1 MFKNNMS
8 STSEIV
14 GKSNHTKKYISYILV
29 LFTFVIALWLSSQNE
44 GPSKFPKEVT
54 DQFTFTAWVND
65 GEDYLK
71 KNYRW
76 ITKIIANYIK
86 EGYYILEDFLLDS
99 PWLLV
104 AALLVL
110 PCLTAGGLR
119 LGLYSMFVVYFWGA
133 VGMWDES
140 LQTLALMGLSV
151 SLCVFFGVIIGVF
164 CSQSDRFQNFMK
176 PILDTMQVMPAF
188 VYLFPAVFFFGI
200 GGAPAILATMIYA
213 MPPIIRLTNT
223 GIRQVPAETIE
234 SATSF
239 GSSKLQLLFKVK
251 IPLSLPSI
259 MMGINQVI
267 MMALALVVLA
277 CFIGAEGIGG
287 QVWLAIRNLDV
298 GWAMEG
304 GLCILF
310 MAIMFDRFSIAFS
323 KDPETLP
330 QNVQKFHLLPQ
341 GWERYQIARVVE
353 KPLSILSYILNLICT
368 KVTNSIAY
376 VSIIIV
382 SLFNKTSARDI
393 GEFITKKYYLI
404 PSLILLFL
412 ISLIDSTFYEFG
424 SFPKEWKLSLRQPI
438 ANTVDSLTVNPGFI
452 AFTKGLRA
460 FVYLNLLRPL
470 DIFLTHIPWWYTMGI
485 FVAIGY
491 FTVGLRFAFIT
502 FLLLLFI
509 GACGIWSQSMIT
521 LSSVLVSVA
530 LCFAIGVPL
539 GIIASYNE
547 RFRNVQNVVLDAM
560 QTLPYFCYLIPV
572 LMFFGGGIVSAVLAT
587 VIYSIPP
594 IIRLT
599 SLGLTQVS
607 GSFSEV
613 SRSFG
618 GTLIQT
624 LRKIKFPLAVPSLV
638 IGFNQTV
645 IMAFAMQIV
654 TPLIGGK
661 GLGLEVFNGLARSD
675 TGRGLAAGIGIVL
688 LAIIIDRISLA
699 WTRKQRIA
707 LGLDKN

>member
-1 MFKNNMS
+1 MS
-8 STSEIV
+8 AEIL
-14 GKSNHTKKYISYILV
+14 GKSKTNKNIIKYIAVLLIFLGALV
-29 LFTFVIALWLSSQNE
+29 LSIQSE
-44 GPSKFPKEVT
+44 GQSKFPKSVT
-54 DQFTFTAWVND
+54 DEFTFTAWVND

-76 ITKIIANYIK
+76 ITKIIAGYIK
-86 EGYYILEDFLLDS
+86 SGYYFLEDFLIDS
-99 PWLLV
+99 PWLLI
-104 AALLVL
+104 ASILFL
-110 PCLTAGGLR
+110 PCLIAGGLR
-119 LGLYSMFVVYFWGA
+119 LGLYSLFVIYFWGG

-151 SLCVFFGVIIGVF
+151 VLCVFFGVLLGVL
-164 CSQSDRFQNFMK
+164 CSQSDRFENFMK

-188 VYLFPAVFFFGI
+188 VYLFPALFFFGI

-213 MPPIIRLTNT
+213 MPPVIRLTNA
-223 GIRQVPAETIE
+223 GIRQVSEQIIE

-239 GSSKLQLLFKVK
+239 GSSKLQLLFKIK

-310 MAIMFDRFSIAFS
+310 MAIMFDRFSMSFS
-323 KDPETLP
+323 KEEERLP
-330 QNVQKFHLLPQ
+330 LDVQKFYLLPQ
-341 GWERYQIARVVE
+341 SWEKFQIARIFE
-353 KPLSILSYILNLICT
+353 KPLSYSHTIINLVCKKITNLI
-368 KVTNSIAY
+368 SY
-376 VSIIIV
+376 VAEFIT
-382 SLFNKTSARDI
+382 SLFNKPLGRDI
-393 GEFITKKYYLI
+393 GEFVGNRYYII
-404 PSLILLFL
+404 PSFIVFFI
-412 ISLIDSTFYEFG
+412 ISFIDSNIFSIGTFPE
-424 SFPKEWKLSLRQPI
+424 EWKLSIRQPI
-438 ANTVDSLTVNPGFI
+438 ADTVKSLTVNPGFI

-460 FVYLNLLRPL
+460 FVYLNLLNPL
-470 DIFLTHIPWWYTMGI
+470 DTFLTHTPWWYTTAV
-485 FVAIGY
+485 FALIGY
-491 FTVGLRFAFIT
+491 FTVGLRFALIT
-502 FLLLLFI
+502 VLLLLFI
-509 GACGIWSQSMIT
+509 GACGIWPQSMIT

-539 GIIASYNE
+539 GIIASYNP
-547 RFRNVQNVVLDAM
+547 RFKNIQNVVLDAM

-607 GSFSEV
+607 GTFSEV

-618 GTLIQT
+618 GTTLQT
-624 LRKIKFPLAVPSLV
+624 LNKVKFPLAVPSLV

-688 LAIIIDRISLA
+688 MAIIIDRISLA
-699 WTRKQRIA
+699 WTKKQREA
-707 LGLDKN
+707 LGL

>member
-1 MFKNNMS
+1 MSAEILDKSKTNKN
-8 STSEIV
+8 II
-14 GKSNHTKKYISYILV
+14 KYIAVLLIFLGALV
-29 LFTFVIALWLSSQNE
+29 LSIQSE
-44 GPSKFPKEVT
+44 GQSKFPKSVT
-54 DQFTFTAWVND
+54 DEFTFTAWVND

-76 ITKIIANYIK
+76 ITKIIAGYIK
-86 EGYYILEDFLLDS
+86 SGYYFLEDFLIDS
-99 PWLLV
+99 PWLLI
-104 AALLVL
+104 ASILFL
-110 PCLTAGGLR
+110 PCLIAGGLR
-119 LGLYSMFVVYFWGA
+119 LGLYSLFVIYFWGG

-151 SLCVFFGVIIGVF
+151 VLCVFFGVLLGVL
-164 CSQSDRFQNFMK
+164 CSQSDRFENFMK

-188 VYLFPAVFFFGI
+188 VYLFPALFFFGI

-213 MPPIIRLTNT
+213 MPPVIRLTNA
-223 GIRQVPAETIE
+223 GIRQVSEQIIE

-239 GSSKLQLLFKVK
+239 GSSKLQLLFKIK

-310 MAIMFDRFSIAFS
+310 MAIMFDRFSMSFS
-323 KDPETLP
+323 KEEERLP
-330 QNVQKFHLLPQ
+330 LDVQKFYLLPQ
-341 GWERYQIARVVE
+341 SWEKFQIARIFE
-353 KPLSILSYILNLICT
+353 KPLSYSHTIINLVCKKITNLI
-368 KVTNSIAY
+368 SY
-376 VSIIIV
+376 VAEFIT
-382 SLFNKTSARDI
+382 SLFNKPLGKDV
-393 GEFITKKYYLI
+393 GEFVGNRYYII
-404 PSLILLFL
+404 PSFIVFFI
-412 ISLIDSTFYEFG
+412 ISFIDSNIFSIGTFPE
-424 SFPKEWKLSLRQPI
+424 EWKLSIRQPI
-438 ANTVDSLTVNPGFI
+438 ADTVKSLTVNPGFI

-460 FVYLNLLRPL
+460 FVYLNLLNPL
-470 DIFLTHIPWWYTMGI
+470 DTFLTHTPWWYTTAV
-485 FVAIGY
+485 FALIGY

-502 FLLLLFI
+502 VLLLLFI
-509 GACGIWSQSMIT
+509 GACGIWPQSMIT

-539 GIIASYNE
+539 GIIASYNP
-547 RFRNVQNVVLDAM
+547 RFKNIQNVVLDAM

-607 GSFSEV
+607 GTFSEV

-618 GTLIQT
+618 GTTLQT
-624 LRKIKFPLAVPSLV
+624 LNKVKFPLAVPSLV

-688 LAIIIDRISLA
+688 MAIIIDRISLA
-699 WTRKQRIA
+699 WTKKQREA
-707 LGLDKN
+707 LGL

>member
-1 MFKNNMS
+1 MANITETVNKTNYKKNIITYS
-8 STSEIV
+8 IV
-14 GKSNHTKKYISYILV
+14 
-29 LFTFVIALWLSSQNE
+29 FFVFVTALWLSMQNE
-44 GPSKFPKEVT
+44 NPSKFPKVVT
-54 DQFTFTAWVND
+54 DEFTFTAWVND

-76 ITKIIANYIK
+76 FTKIIAGYIK
-86 EGYYILEDFLLDS
+86 QGYYFLEDFFIDS
-99 PWLLV
+99 PWLLI
-104 AALLVL
+104 AALLFL
-110 PCLTAGGLR
+110 PCIIAGGLR
-119 LGLYSMFVVYFWGA
+119 LGLYSLFVVYFWGA
-133 VGMWDES
+133 VGMWNES
-140 LQTLALMGLSV
+140 LQTVALMGLSV
-151 SLCVFFGVIIGVF
+151 LLCVFVGTILGIL
-164 CSQSDRFQNFMK
+164 CSQSDRFENFMK
-176 PILDTMQVMPAF
+176 PVLDTMQVMPAF
-188 VYLFPAVFFFGI
+188 VYLFPALFFFGI

-223 GIRQVPAETIE
+223 GIRQVSKETVE

-239 GSSKLQLLFKVK
+239 GSSKLQLLFKIK
-251 IPLSLPSI
+251 IPMSLPSI

-310 MAIMFDRFSIAFS
+310 MAIMFDRFSMSFS
-323 KDPETLP
+323 KSVDPLPLDVQKFYLLP
-330 QNVQKFHLLPQ
+330 QN
-341 GWERYQIARVVE
+341 WEKYQVARIFE
-353 KPLSILSYILNLICT
+353 KPLSFASYIIDYICI
-368 KVTNSIAY
+368 KITNAISY
-376 VSIIIV
+376 VSELII
-382 SLFNKTSARDI
+382 SLFNKSTANDL
-393 GEFITKKYYLI
+393 GEFIAKRYYVI
-404 PSLILLFL
+404 PSLIVLFL
-412 ISLIDSTFYEFG
+412 ISFVDSNIYEFG
-424 SFPKEWKLSLRQPI
+424 TFPEEWKLSIRQPI
-438 ANTVDSLTVNPGFI
+438 ANGVKALTVHPGFI
-452 AFTKGLRA
+452 GFTKGLRA
-460 FVYLNLLRPL
+460 FVYLNLLHPL
-470 DIFLTHIPWWYTMGI
+470 DVFLTHIPWWFTMSI
-485 FVAIGY
+485 FVTIGY

-502 FLLLLFI
+502 ALLLLFI
-509 GACGIWSQSMIT
+509 GACGIWTQSMIT
-521 LSSVLVSVA
+521 LSSVLVSVF
-530 LCFAIGVPL
+530 LCFALGVPL

-547 RFRNVQNVVLDAM
+547 RFRNIQNIVLDAM

-587 VIYSIPP
+587 VIYAIPP

-607 GSFSEV
+607 GTYSEV

-618 GTLIQT
+618 GTLLQT
-624 LRKIKFPLAVPSLV
+624 LSKVKFPLAVPSLV

-699 WTRKQRIA
+699 WTKKQRIA
-707 LGLDKN
+707 LGLIKN

>member
-1 MFKNNMS
+1 MS
-8 STSEIV
+8 SEQTVVIN
-14 GKSNHTKKYISYILV
+14 KSNSTKSILTYSLILLV
-29 LFTFVIALWLSSQNE
+29 FIIALFLSNQSE
-44 GPSKFPKEVT
+44 GPSKLPKVVT
-54 DQFTFTAWVND
+54 DEFTFTAWVND

-76 ITKIIANYIK
+76 ITKIIAGYIK
-86 EGYYILEDFLLDS
+86 SGYYFLEDFLIDS
-99 PWLLV
+99 PWLLI
-104 AALLVL
+104 ASIIFL
-110 PCLTAGGLR
+110 PCLIAGGLR
-119 LGLYSMFVVYFWGA
+119 LGLYSLFVIYFWGA

-140 LQTLALMGLSV
+140 LQTVALMGLSV
-151 SLCVFFGVIIGVF
+151 LLCVFFGVILGVL
-164 CSQSDRFQNFMK
+164 CSQSDRFDGFMK

-188 VYLFPAVFFFGI
+188 VYLFPALFFFGI

-213 MPPIIRLTNT
+213 MPPVIRLTNS
-223 GIRQVPAETIE
+223 GIRQVSKDTIE

-239 GSSKLQLLFKVK
+239 GSSKLQLLFKIK

-310 MAIMFDRFSIAFS
+310 MAIMFDRFSMS
-323 KDPETLP
+323 LTKQKDTLP
-330 QNVQKFHLLPQ
+330 SDVQEFYLLPQ
-341 GWERYQIARVVE
+341 SWEKFQVARFIE
-353 KPLSILSYILNLICT
+353 KPLLYLHFIVNLVCT
-368 KVTNSIAY
+368 NITNFIA
-376 VSIIIV
+376 IV
-382 SLFNKTSARDI
+382 FRNIFLFFNKDFAEDLRD
-393 GEFITKKYYLI
+393 FLSKRYYII
-404 PSLILLFL
+404 PSFIVFLI
-412 ISLIDSTFYEFG
+412 ISLIDSYLISIGTFPE
-424 SFPKEWKLSLRQPI
+424 EWKLSIRQPI
-438 ANTVDSLTVNPGFI
+438 ADGVKSLTVNPGFI
-452 AFTKGLRA
+452 AFAKGLRA

-470 DIFLTHIPWWYTMGI
+470 DTFLTHIPWWYTMSV

-491 FTVGLRFAFIT
+491 FTVGLRFAVIT
-502 FLLLLFI
+502 ALLLLFI
-509 GACGIWSQSMIT
+509 GACGIWPQSMIT
-521 LSSVLVSVA
+521 LSSVLVSVV

-539 GIIASYNE
+539 GIIASYNQ
-547 RFRNVQNVVLDAM
+547 RFKEVLNVVLDAM

-587 VIYSIPP
+587 VIYAIPP

-599 SLGLTQVS
+599 ALGLTQVS
-607 GSFSEV
+607 GTYSEV

-618 GTLIQT
+618 GTLFQT
-624 LRKIKFPLAVPSLV
+624 LKKIKFPLAVPSLV

-645 IMAFAMQIV
+645 VMAFAMQIV

-688 LAIIIDRISLA
+688 LAIIIDRITLA
-699 WTRKQRIA
+699 WTKKQRQA
-707 LGLDKN
+707 LGLDAN

>member
-1 MFKNNMS
+1 MDVVQKTIENKNN
-8 STSEIV
+8 T
-14 GKSNHTKKYISYILV
+14 KSIIKYSLV
-29 LFTFVIALWLSSQNE
+29 LLVFIGALFLSSQND
-44 GPSKFPKEVT
+44 GPSKFPKVVT
-54 DQFTFTAWVND
+54 DEFTFTAWVNE

-76 ITKIIANYIK
+76 ITKILANYIK
-86 EGYYILEDFLLDS
+86 AGYYFLEDFLIDS

-104 AALLVL
+104 ASIIFL
-110 PCLTAGGLR
+110 PCLIAGGLR
-119 LGLYSMFVVYFWGA
+119 LGLYSLFVIYFWGA
-133 VGMWDES
+133 VGMWEAS

-151 SLCVFFGVIIGVF
+151 FLCVFFGVLLGIA
-164 CSQSDRFQNFMK
+164 CSQSDRFENFMK
-176 PILDTMQVMPAF
+176 PVLDTMQVMPAF
-188 VYLFPAVFFFGI
+188 VYLFPALFFFGI
-200 GGAPAILATMIYA
+200 GGAPAILATMIYS

-223 GIRQVPAETIE
+223 GIRQVSKETVE

-239 GSSKLQLLFKVK
+239 GSSKLQLLLKIK
-251 IPLSLPSI
+251 IPMSLPSI

-287 QVWLAIRNLDV
+287 QVWQAIRRLDV

-310 MAIMFDRFSIAFS
+310 MAIMFDRFSKACS
-323 KDPETLP
+323 NKEDKLP
-330 QNVQKFHLLPQ
+330 SNVKKFHLLPQ
-341 GWERYQIARVVE
+341 NLEKYKIARILE
-353 KPLSILSYILNLICT
+353 MPLDITSKILDFICIKITNFIASFTSILI
-368 KVTNSIAY
+368 SI
-376 VSIIIV
+376 
-382 SLFNKTSARDI
+382 FNKNTANDI
-393 GEFITKKYYLI
+393 GEFISGRFYLI
-404 PSLILLFL
+404 PSLIALFI
-412 ISLIDSTFYEFG
+412 ISFIDSNLYEIG
-424 SFPKEWKLSLRQPI
+424 TFPKEWKLSIRQPI
-438 ANTVDSLTVNPGFI
+438 SNAVESLTVDPGFI
-452 AFTKGLRA
+452 AFSKGLRG

-470 DIFLTHIPWWYTMGI
+470 DIFLTHTPWWYTLAV
-485 FVAIGY
+485 FASIGY
-491 FTVGLRFAFIT
+491 FTVGLRFAIIT
-502 FLLLLFI
+502 IILLLFI
-509 GACGIWSQSMIT
+509 GACGIWPQSMIT
-521 LSSVLVSVA
+521 LSSVLVSVL
-530 LCFAIGVPL
+530 LCFIIGVPL
-539 GIIASYNE
+539 GIIASYSE
-547 RFRNVQNVVLDAM
+547 RFKNIQDVVLDAM

-599 SLGLTQVS
+599 ALGLTQVS
-607 GSFSEV
+607 GTYSEV

-618 GTLIQT
+618 GSLLQT
-624 LRKIKFPLAVPSLV
+624 LNKVKFPLAIPSLV

-675 TGRGLAAGIGIVL
+675 TGRGLAAGVGIVL

-699 WTRKQRIA
+699 WTKKQRIA
-707 LGLDKN
+707 LGLAKK

>member
-1 MFKNNMS
+1 MAS
-8 STSEIV
+8 RSELIN
-14 GKSNHTKKYISYILV
+14 KSNQSKNLITYIIIAVVFLV
-29 LFTFVIALWLSSQNE
+29 ALWLSTQSD

-54 DQFTFTAWVND
+54 DKFTFTAWVND

-86 EGYYILEDFLLDS
+86 NGYYFIEDFLIDS
-99 PWLLV
+99 PWILV
-104 AALLVL
+104 ASMIVL
-110 PCLTAGGLR
+110 PCLIAGGLR
-119 LGLYSMFVVYFWGA
+119 LGLYSCFVIYFWGA
-133 VGMWDES
+133 VGMWNES
-140 LQTLALMGLSV
+140 LQTVGLMGLSV
-151 SLCVFFGVIIGVF
+151 LLCVFFGIILGIL
-164 CSQSDRFQNFMK
+164 CSQSDRFEKFMK

-188 VYLFPAVFFFGI
+188 VYLFPALFFFGI

-223 GIRQVPAETIE
+223 GIRQVSEQTIE

-239 GSSKLQLLFKVK
+239 GSSKLQLLLKIK

-310 MAIMFDRFSIAFS
+310 MAIMFDRFSMSFS
-323 KDPETLP
+323 KQEATLP
-330 QNVQKFHLLPQ
+330 SDVQKFYLLPQ
-341 GWERYQIARVVE
+341 SWEKYQIARLLE
-353 KPLSILSYILNLICT
+353 KPLSIIH
-368 KVTNSIAY
+368 
-376 VSIIIV
+376 SIIQYVCIKTTNFV
-382 SLFNKTSARDI
+382 AYIFN
-393 GEFITKKYYLI
+393 
-404 PSLILLFL
+404 FL
-412 ISLIDSTFYEFG
+412 ISFINKSTANDIAEIISRRFYIIPSFIIFFIISIIDTNIFQFG
-424 SFPKEWKLSLRQPI
+424 SFPEEWKLSIRQPI
-438 ANTVDSLTVNPGFI
+438 ADGVKALTVHPGFI
-452 AFTKGLRA
+452 SFTKGLRG
-460 FVYLNLLRPL
+460 FVYLNLLHPL
-470 DIFLTHIPWWYTMGI
+470 DIFLTHIPWWYTMAVFI
-485 FVAIGY
+485 AISY
-491 FTVGLRFAFIT
+491 FTVGLRFALIT
-502 FLLLLFI
+502 AVLLVFI
-509 GACGIWSQSMIT
+509 GACGIWPQSMIT
-521 LSSVLVSVA
+521 LSSVLVSVV

-547 RFRNVQNVVLDAM
+547 RYRNIQNVVLDAM

-599 SLGLTQVS
+599 ALGLTQVS
-607 GSFSEV
+607 GTYSEV

-624 LRKIKFPLAVPSLV
+624 LNKVKFPLAVPSLV
-638 IGFNQTV
+638 VGFNQTV

-699 WTRKQRIA
+699 WTKKQREA
-707 LGLDKN
+707 LGL

>member
-1 MFKNNMS
+1 MSNLTETINKTNQSKNII
-8 STSEIV
+8 TYGVILLVFIV
-14 GKSNHTKKYISYILV
+14 ALV
-29 LFTFVIALWLSSQNE
+29 LSTQSE
-44 GPSKFPKEVT
+44 GPSKFPKVVT
-54 DQFTFTAWVND
+54 DEFKFTAWVNE

-76 ITKIIANYIK
+76 ITKIIASYIK
-86 EGYYILEDFLLDS
+86 EGYYFLEDFFLEA

-104 AALLVL
+104 AALFFL
-110 PCLTAGGLR
+110 PCLISGGLK
-119 LGLYSMFVVYFWGA
+119 LGLYSLFVVYFWGA
-133 VGMWDES
+133 TGMWDES
-140 LQTLALMGLSV
+140 LQTVALMGLSV
-151 SLCVFFGVIIGVF
+151 LLCVLFGTTLGIL
-164 CSQSDRFQNFMK
+164 CSQSDRFDNFMK
-176 PILDTMQVMPAF
+176 PVLDTMQVMPAF
-188 VYLFPAVFFFGI
+188 VYLFPALFFFGI

-213 MPPIIRLTNT
+213 MPPIIRLTNS
-223 GIRQVPAETIE
+223 GIRQVSKETVE

-239 GSSKLQLLFKVK
+239 GSSRLQLLFKIK
-251 IPLSLPSI
+251 LPMSLPSI

-310 MAIMFDRFSIAFS
+310 MAIMFDRFSMSFS
-323 KDPETLP
+323 KQVDPLPSDVQKFYLLP
-330 QNVQKFHLLPQ
+330 QN
-341 GWERYQIARVVE
+341 WEKYQIARIIE
-353 KPLSILSYILNLICT
+353 KPLSFGSSIIDFVCIKITNL
-368 KVTNSIAY
+368 IAY
-376 VSIIIV
+376 VSELLI
-382 SLFNKTSARDI
+382 SLFSKNNAIEI
-393 GEFITKKYYLI
+393 GEFISKRYYVI
-404 PSLILLFL
+404 PSLIVLFL
-412 ISLIDSTFYEFG
+412 ISFINSSIYEIGTFP
-424 SFPKEWKLSLRQPI
+424 SDWKLSIRQPI
-438 ANTVDSLTVNPGFI
+438 ADAVKALTVHPGFI
-452 AFTKGLRA
+452 GFTKGLRA
-460 FVYLNLLRPL
+460 FVYLNLLHPL
-470 DIFLTHIPWWYTMGI
+470 DVFLTHIPWWFTMAI
-485 FVAIGY
+485 FIAIGY

-502 FLLLLFI
+502 ALLLLFI

-521 LSSVLVSVA
+521 LSSVLVSVF
-530 LCFAIGVPL
+530 LCFALGVPL

-547 RFRNVQNVVLDAM
+547 RFRNIQNVVLDAM

-607 GSFSEV
+607 GSYSEV

-618 GTLIQT
+618 GTLLQT
-624 LRKIKFPLAVPSLV
+624 LNKVKFPLAIPSLV

-699 WTRKQRIA
+699 WTKKQRIA
-707 LGLDKN
+707 LGLEKN

>member
-1 MFKNNMS
+1 MS
-8 STSEIV
+8 SEVTIIEE
-14 GKSNHTKKYISYILV
+14 KSNNSKNIITYSAILI
-29 LFTFVIALWLSSQNE
+29 TFLIALWLSFQSE
-44 GPSKFPKEVT
+44 GPSKMPKVVT
-54 DQFTFTAWVND
+54 DEFTFTAWVND

-76 ITKIIANYIK
+76 FTKIIAGYIK
-86 EGYYILEDFLLDS
+86 NGYYFLEDFLIDS

-104 AALLVL
+104 AAIIFL
-110 PCLTAGGLR
+110 PCLIAGGLR
-119 LGLYSMFVVYFWGA
+119 LGLYSLFVIYFWGGT
-133 VGMWDES
+133 GMWDES
-140 LQTLALMGLSV
+140 MQTLALMGLSV
-151 SLCVFFGVIIGVF
+151 LLCVVVGVTLGVM
-164 CSQSDRFQNFMK
+164 CSQSDRFDNFMK

-188 VYLFPAVFFFGI
+188 VYLFPALFFFGI

-223 GIRQVPAETIE
+223 GIRQVPEQTIE

-239 GSSKLQLLFKVK
+239 GSSKLQLLFKIK

-310 MAIMFDRFSIAFS
+310 MAIMFDRFGLALS
-323 KDPETLP
+323 KTKETLP
-330 QNVQKFHLLPQ
+330 SDVQKFYLLPQ
-341 GWERYQIARVVE
+341 SWEKYTIAKIIE
-353 KPLSILSYILNLICT
+353 KPLEFLSGLVNFVCINIT
-368 KVTNSIAY
+368 KYIAY
-376 VSIIIV
+376 VFEFLI
-382 SLFNKTSARDI
+382 SLFNKDTAKDI
-393 GEFITKKYYLI
+393 GELLSKRYYII
-404 PSLILLFL
+404 PSFIIFFL
-412 ISLIDSTFYEFG
+412 ISFIDSSLFKIGTFPED
-424 SFPKEWKLSLRQPI
+424 WKLSIRQPI
-438 ANTVDSLTVNPGFI
+438 ADGVKSLTVNPGFI

-460 FVYLNLLRPL
+460 FIYLNLLRPL
-470 DIFLTHIPWWYTMGI
+470 DTFLTHIPWWYTTGI

-502 FLLLLFI
+502 LLLLLFI
-509 GACGIWSQSMIT
+509 GANGIWPQAMIT
-521 LSSVLVSVA
+521 LSSVLVSVI

-572 LMFFGGGIVSAVLAT
+572 LMFFGGGTVSAVLAT

-607 GSFSEV
+607 GTYSEV

-618 GTLIQT
+618 GTLLQT
-624 LRKIKFPLAVPSLV
+624 LNKIKFPLAVPSLV
-638 IGFNQTV
+638 VGFNQTV

-699 WTRKQRIA
+699 WTKKQREA
-707 LGLDKN
+707 LGL

>member
-1 MFKNNMS
+1 MS
-8 STSEIV
+8 SEQTVIV
-14 GKSNHTKKYISYILV
+14 DKSGSSKSVITYVAIILV
-29 LFTFVIALWLSSQNE
+29 FLVALFLSSQSE
-44 GPSKFPKEVT
+44 GPSKLPKVVT
-54 DQFTFTAWVND
+54 DEFTFTAWVND

-76 ITKIIANYIK
+76 MTKIIAGYIK
-86 EGYYILEDFLLDS
+86 SGYYFLEDFLIDS

-104 AALLVL
+104 ASIIFL
-110 PCLTAGGLR
+110 PCLIAGGLR
-119 LGLYSMFVVYFWGA
+119 LGLYSLFVIYFWGA

-140 LQTLALMGLSV
+140 LQTVALMGLSV
-151 SLCVFFGVIIGVF
+151 LLCVFFGVILGVL
-164 CSQSDRFQNFMK
+164 CSQSDRFDGFMK

-188 VYLFPAVFFFGI
+188 VYLFPALFFFGI

-213 MPPIIRLTNT
+213 MPPVIRLTNS
-223 GIRQVPAETIE
+223 GIRQVSKDTIE

-239 GSSKLQLLFKVK
+239 GSSKLQLLFKIK

-310 MAIMFDRFSIAFS
+310 MAIMFDRFSMS
-323 KDPETLP
+323 LTKQKDILPSDVQPFYLLP
-330 QNVQKFHLLPQ
+330 QNWEKFQ
-341 GWERYQIARVVE
+341 VARLIE
-353 KPLSILSYILNLICT
+353 KPILYLHFAINLIC
-368 KVTNSIAY
+368 KSVTNLIATFVKYIFSIFNKENAEDLREFLSRRYY
-376 VSIIIV
+376 VIPSFIVFIII
-382 SLFNKTSARDI
+382 SLVDS
-393 GEFITKKYYLI
+393 YLI
-404 PSLILLFL
+404 SIG
-412 ISLIDSTFYEFG
+412 TFPE
-424 SFPKEWKLSLRQPI
+424 EWKLSIRQPI
-438 ANTVDSLTVNPGFI
+438 ADGVKSLTINPGFI

-470 DIFLTHIPWWYTMGI
+470 DTFLTHIPWWYTMSV

-491 FTVGLRFAFIT
+491 FTVGLRFAIIT
-502 FLLLLFI
+502 ALLLLFI
-509 GACGIWSQSMIT
+509 GACGIWPQSMIT
-521 LSSVLVSVA
+521 LSSVLVSVV

-539 GIIASYNE
+539 GIIASYNQ
-547 RFRNVQNVVLDAM
+547 RFKEVLNVVLYAM

-599 SLGLTQVS
+599 ALGLTQVS
-607 GSFSEV
+607 GTYSEV

-618 GTLIQT
+618 GTLLQT
-624 LRKIKFPLAVPSLV
+624 LQKIKFPLAVPSLV

-645 IMAFAMQIV
+645 VMAFAMQIV

-688 LAIIIDRISLA
+688 LAIIIDRITLA
-699 WTRKQRIA
+699 WTKKQRQA
-707 LGLDKN
+707 LGLEAN

>member
-1 MFKNNMS
+1 MAS
-8 STSEIV
+8 RSELIN
-14 GKSNHTKKYISYILV
+14 KSNQSKNLITYIIIAVVFLV
-29 LFTFVIALWLSSQNE
+29 ALWLSTQSD

-54 DQFTFTAWVND
+54 DKFTFTAWVND

-86 EGYYILEDFLLDS
+86 NGYYFIEDFLIDS
-99 PWLLV
+99 PWILV
-104 AALLVL
+104 ASMIVL
-110 PCLTAGGLR
+110 PCLIAGGLR
-119 LGLYSMFVVYFWGA
+119 LGLYSCFVIYFWGA
-133 VGMWDES
+133 VGMWNES
-140 LQTLALMGLSV
+140 LQTVGLMGLSV
-151 SLCVFFGVIIGVF
+151 LLCVFFGIILGIL
-164 CSQSDRFQNFMK
+164 CSQSDRFEKFMK

-188 VYLFPAVFFFGI
+188 VYLFPALFFFGI

-223 GIRQVPAETIE
+223 GIRQVSEQTIE

-239 GSSKLQLLFKVK
+239 GSSKVQLLLKIK

-310 MAIMFDRFSIAFS
+310 MAIMFDRFSMSFS
-323 KDPETLP
+323 KQEATLP
-330 QNVQKFHLLPQ
+330 SDVQKFYLLPQ
-341 GWERYQIARVVE
+341 SWEKYQIARLLE
-353 KPLSILSYILNLICT
+353 KPLSIIH
-368 KVTNSIAY
+368 
-376 VSIIIV
+376 SIIQYVCIKTTNFV
-382 SLFNKTSARDI
+382 AYIFN
-393 GEFITKKYYLI
+393 
-404 PSLILLFL
+404 FL
-412 ISLIDSTFYEFG
+412 ISFINKSTANDIAEIISRRFYIIPSFIIFFIISIIDTNIFQFG
-424 SFPKEWKLSLRQPI
+424 SFPEEWKLSIRQPI
-438 ANTVDSLTVNPGFI
+438 ADGVKALTVHPGFI
-452 AFTKGLRA
+452 SFTKGLRG
-460 FVYLNLLRPL
+460 FVYLNLLHPL
-470 DIFLTHIPWWYTMGI
+470 DIFLTHIPWWYTMAVFI
-485 FVAIGY
+485 AISY
-491 FTVGLRFAFIT
+491 FTVGLRFALIT
-502 FLLLLFI
+502 AVLLVFI
-509 GACGIWSQSMIT
+509 GACGIWPQSMIT
-521 LSSVLVSVA
+521 LSSVLVSVV

-547 RFRNVQNVVLDAM
+547 RYRNIQNVVLDAM

-599 SLGLTQVS
+599 ALGLTQVS
-607 GSFSEV
+607 GTYSEV

-624 LRKIKFPLAVPSLV
+624 LNKVKFPLAVPSLV
-638 IGFNQTV
+638 VGFNQTV

-699 WTRKQRIA
+699 WTKKQREA
-707 LGLDKN
+707 LGL

>member
-1 MFKNNMS
+1 MS
-8 STSEIV
+8 SEVTSIEE
-14 GKSNHTKKYISYILV
+14 KSNNSKNIITYSVILI
-29 LFTFVIALWLSSQNE
+29 TFLIALWLSFQSE
-44 GPSKFPKEVT
+44 GPSKMPKVVT
-54 DQFTFTAWVND
+54 DEFTFTAWVND

-76 ITKIIANYIK
+76 FTKIIAGYIK
-86 EGYYILEDFLLDS
+86 NGYYFLEDFLIDS

-104 AALLVL
+104 AAIIFL
-110 PCLTAGGLR
+110 PCLIAGGLR
-119 LGLYSMFVVYFWGA
+119 LGLYSLFVIYFWGGT
-133 VGMWDES
+133 GMWDES
-140 LQTLALMGLSV
+140 MQTLALMGLSV
-151 SLCVFFGVIIGVF
+151 LLCVVVGVTLGVM
-164 CSQSDRFQNFMK
+164 CSQSDRFDNFMK

-188 VYLFPAVFFFGI
+188 VYLFPALFFFGI

-223 GIRQVPAETIE
+223 GIRQVPEQTIE

-239 GSSKLQLLFKVK
+239 GSSKLQLLFKIK

-310 MAIMFDRFSIAFS
+310 MAIMFDRFGLALS
-323 KDPETLP
+323 KTKETLP
-330 QNVQKFHLLPQ
+330 SDVQKFYLLPQ
-341 GWERYQIARVVE
+341 SWEKYTIAKIIE
-353 KPLSILSYILNLICT
+353 KPLEFLSGLVNFVCINIT
-368 KVTNSIAY
+368 KYIAY
-376 VSIIIV
+376 IFEFLI
-382 SLFNKTSARDI
+382 SLFNKDTAKDI
-393 GEFITKKYYLI
+393 GELLSKRYYVI
-404 PSLILLFL
+404 PSFIIFFL
-412 ISLIDSTFYEFG
+412 ISFIDSSLFKIGTFPED
-424 SFPKEWKLSLRQPI
+424 WKLSIRQPI
-438 ANTVDSLTVNPGFI
+438 ADGVKSLTVNPGFI

-460 FVYLNLLRPL
+460 FIYLNLLRPL
-470 DIFLTHIPWWYTMGI
+470 DTFLTHIPWWYTTGI

-491 FTVGLRFAFIT
+491 FTVGLRFSFVT
-502 FLLLLFI
+502 LLLLLFI
-509 GACGIWSQSMIT
+509 GANGIWPQAMIT
-521 LSSVLVSVA
+521 LSSVLVSVI

-547 RFRNVQNVVLDAM
+547 RFRNIQNVVLDAM

-572 LMFFGGGIVSAVLAT
+572 LMFFGGGTVSAVLAT

-607 GSFSEV
+607 GTYSEV

-618 GTLIQT
+618 GTLLQT
-624 LRKIKFPLAVPSLV
+624 LNKIKFPLAVPSLV
-638 IGFNQTV
+638 VGFNQTV

-699 WTRKQRIA
+699 WTKKQREA
-707 LGLDKN
+707 LGL

>member
-1 MFKNNMS
+1 MATRTDLIN
-8 STSEIV
+8 
-14 GKSNHTKKYISYILV
+14 KSNQSKNIITYVIIGVVFLV
-29 LFTFVIALWLSSQNE
+29 ALWLSTQSE

-54 DQFTFTAWVND
+54 DKFTFTAWVND

-76 ITKIIANYIK
+76 VTKIIASYIK
-86 EGYYILEDFLLDS
+86 ETYYFLEDFLLES
-99 PWLLV
+99 PWILI
-104 AALLVL
+104 AAIIVI
-110 PCLTAGGLR
+110 PCIIAGGLR
-119 LGLYSMFVVYFWGA
+119 LGIYSSFVVYFWGA
-133 VGMWDES
+133 TGMWEPS
-140 LQTLALMGLSV
+140 LQTVALMGLSV
-151 SLCVFFGVIIGVF
+151 LLCVFFGFILGVL
-164 CSQSDRFQNFMK
+164 CSQSNRFENFMK
-176 PILDTMQVMPAF
+176 PVLDTMQVMPAF
-188 VYLFPAVFFFGI
+188 VYLFPALFFFGI

-223 GIRQVPAETIE
+223 GIRQVPAQTIE

-239 GSSKLQLLFKVK
+239 GSSKLQLLFKIK

-287 QVWLAIRNLDV
+287 QVWQAIRRLDV

-310 MAIMFDRFSIAFS
+310 MAIMFDRFSLAFS
-323 KDPETLP
+323 KDVERLP
-330 QNVQKFHLLPQ
+330 SDVQRFYLLPQ
-341 GWERYQIARVVE
+341 SWEKYQIAKILE
-353 KPLSILSYILNLICT
+353 MPLSFGNKILKIICQI
-368 KVTNSIAY
+368 VTSAIATVFRVL
-376 VSIIIV
+376 VSV
-382 SLFNKTSARDI
+382 FNKSTAENI
-393 GEFITKKYYLI
+393 GEFISKRYYVI
-404 PSLILLFL
+404 PYFLVLFL
-412 ISLIDSTFYEFG
+412 IAFIDHYFLEIGT
-424 SFPKEWKLSLRQPI
+424 FPKEWKLSIRQPI
-438 ANTVDSLTVNPGFI
+438 TNAVESLTVNPGFI
-452 AFTKGLRA
+452 SFAKGLRA

-470 DIFLTHIPWWYTMGI
+470 DVFLTQIPWWYTLAV
-485 FVAIGY
+485 FSALGY
-491 FTVGLRFAFIT
+491 VTVGIRFAIIT
-502 FLLLLFI
+502 AVLLLFI
-509 GACGIWSQSMIT
+509 GACGIWTQSMIT
-521 LSSVLVSVA
+521 LSSVLVSVV
-530 LCFAIGVPL
+530 LCFVIGVPL

-547 RFRNVQNVVLDAM
+547 RFRNIQNVVLDAM

-572 LMFFGGGIVSAVLAT
+572 LMFFGGGTVSAVLAT

-607 GSFSEV
+607 GTYSEV

-624 LRKIKFPLAVPSLV
+624 LNKVKFPLAIPSLV

-688 LAIIIDRISLA
+688 LAIIIDRITLA
-699 WTRKQRIA
+699 WTKKQREA
-707 LGLDKN
+707 LGLIS

>member
-1 MFKNNMS
+1 MS
-8 STSEIV
+8 SEVTIIEE
-14 GKSNHTKKYISYILV
+14 KSNNSKNIITYSAILV
-29 LFTFVIALWLSSQNE
+29 TFLIALWLSFQSE
-44 GPSKFPKEVT
+44 GPSKMPKVVT
-54 DQFTFTAWVND
+54 DEFTFTAWVND

-76 ITKIIANYIK
+76 FTKIIAGYIK
-86 EGYYILEDFLLDS
+86 NGYYFLEDFLIDS

-104 AALLVL
+104 AAIIFL
-110 PCLTAGGLR
+110 PCLIAGGLR
-119 LGLYSMFVVYFWGA
+119 LGLYSLFVIYFWGGT
-133 VGMWDES
+133 GMWDES
-140 LQTLALMGLSV
+140 MQTLALMGLSV
-151 SLCVFFGVIIGVF
+151 LLCVVVGVTLGVM
-164 CSQSDRFQNFMK
+164 CSQSDRFDNFMK

-188 VYLFPAVFFFGI
+188 VYLFPALFFFGI

-223 GIRQVPAETIE
+223 GIRQVPEQTIE

-239 GSSKLQLLFKVK
+239 GSSKLQLLLKIK

-310 MAIMFDRFSIAFS
+310 MAIMFDRFGLALSNT
-323 KDPETLP
+323 KETLP
-330 QNVQKFHLLPQ
+330 SDVQKFYLLPQ
-341 GWERYQIARVVE
+341 SWEKYTIAKIIE
-353 KPLSILSYILNLICT
+353 KPLEFLSGLVNFVCINIT
-368 KVTNSIAY
+368 KYIAY
-376 VSIIIV
+376 IFEFLI
-382 SLFNKTSARDI
+382 SLFNKDTAKNI
-393 GEFITKKYYLI
+393 GELLSKRYYVI
-404 PSLILLFL
+404 PSFIIFFL
-412 ISLIDSTFYEFG
+412 ISFIDSSLFKIGTFPED
-424 SFPKEWKLSLRQPI
+424 WKLSIRQPI
-438 ANTVDSLTVNPGFI
+438 ADGVKSLTINPGFI

-460 FVYLNLLRPL
+460 FIYLNLLRPL
-470 DIFLTHIPWWYTMGI
+470 DTFLTHIPWWYTTGI

-502 FLLLLFI
+502 LLLLLFI
-509 GACGIWSQSMIT
+509 GANGIWPQAMIT
-521 LSSVLVSVA
+521 LSSVLVSVI

-572 LMFFGGGIVSAVLAT
+572 LMFFGGGTVSAVLAT

-607 GSFSEV
+607 GTYSEV

-618 GTLIQT
+618 GTLLQT
-624 LRKIKFPLAVPSLV
+624 LNKVKFPLAVPSLV
-638 IGFNQTV
+638 VGFNQTV

-699 WTRKQRIA
+699 WTKKQRIA
-707 LGLDKN
+707 LGLIKN

>member
-1 MFKNNMS
+1 MSAEILDKSKTNKN
-8 STSEIV
+8 II
-14 GKSNHTKKYISYILV
+14 KYIAVLLIFLGALV
-29 LFTFVIALWLSSQNE
+29 LSIQSE
-44 GPSKFPKEVT
+44 GQSKFPKSVT
-54 DQFTFTAWVND
+54 DEFTFTAWVND

-76 ITKIIANYIK
+76 ITKIIAGYIK
-86 EGYYILEDFLLDS
+86 SGYYFLEDFLIDS
-99 PWLLV
+99 PWLLI
-104 AALLVL
+104 ASILFL
-110 PCLTAGGLR
+110 PCLIAGGLR
-119 LGLYSMFVVYFWGA
+119 LGLYSLFVIYFWGG

-151 SLCVFFGVIIGVF
+151 VLCVFFGVLLGVL
-164 CSQSDRFQNFMK
+164 CSQSDRFENFMK

-188 VYLFPAVFFFGI
+188 VYLFPALFFFGI

-213 MPPIIRLTNT
+213 MPPVIRLTNA
-223 GIRQVPAETIE
+223 GIRQVSEQIIE

-239 GSSKLQLLFKVK
+239 GSSKLQLLFKIK

-310 MAIMFDRFSIAFS
+310 MAIMFDRFSMSFS
-323 KDPETLP
+323 KEEERLP
-330 QNVQKFHLLPQ
+330 LDVQKFYLLPQ
-341 GWERYQIARVVE
+341 SWEKFQIARIFE
-353 KPLSILSYILNLICT
+353 KPLSYSHAIINLVCKKITNLI
-368 KVTNSIAY
+368 SY
-376 VSIIIV
+376 VAEFIT
-382 SLFNKTSARDI
+382 SLFNKPLGKDV
-393 GEFITKKYYLI
+393 GEFVGNRYYII
-404 PSLILLFL
+404 PSFIVFFI
-412 ISLIDSTFYEFG
+412 ISFIDSNIFSIGTFPE
-424 SFPKEWKLSLRQPI
+424 EWKLSIRQPI
-438 ANTVDSLTVNPGFI
+438 ADTVKSLTVNPGFI

-460 FVYLNLLRPL
+460 FVYLNLLNPL
-470 DIFLTHIPWWYTMGI
+470 DTFLTHTPWWYTTAV
-485 FVAIGY
+485 FALIGY
-491 FTVGLRFAFIT
+491 FTVGLRFALIT
-502 FLLLLFI
+502 VLLLLFI
-509 GACGIWSQSMIT
+509 GACGIWPQSMIT

-539 GIIASYNE
+539 GIIASYNP
-547 RFRNVQNVVLDAM
+547 RFKNIQNVVLDAM

-607 GSFSEV
+607 GTFSEV

-618 GTLIQT
+618 GTTLQT
-624 LRKIKFPLAVPSLV
+624 LNKVKFPLAVPSLV

-688 LAIIIDRISLA
+688 MAIIIDRISLA
-699 WTRKQRIA
+699 WTKKQREA
-707 LGLDKN
+707 LGL

>member
-1 MFKNNMS
+1 MS
-8 STSEIV
+8 SEHTVIV
-14 GKSNHTKKYISYILV
+14 DKSGSSKSVITYVAIILV
-29 LFTFVIALWLSSQNE
+29 FLVALFLSSQSE
-44 GPSKFPKEVT
+44 GPSKLPKVVT
-54 DQFTFTAWVND
+54 DEFTFTAWVND

-76 ITKIIANYIK
+76 MTKIIAGYIK
-86 EGYYILEDFLLDS
+86 SGYYFLEDFLIDS

-104 AALLVL
+104 ASIIFL
-110 PCLTAGGLR
+110 PCLIAGGLR
-119 LGLYSMFVVYFWGA
+119 LGLYSLFVIYFWGA

-140 LQTLALMGLSV
+140 LQTVALMGLSV
-151 SLCVFFGVIIGVF
+151 LLCVFFGVILGVL
-164 CSQSDRFQNFMK
+164 CSQSDRFDGFMK

-188 VYLFPAVFFFGI
+188 VYLFPALFFFGI

-213 MPPIIRLTNT
+213 MPPVIRLTNS
-223 GIRQVPAETIE
+223 GIRQVSKDTIE

-239 GSSKLQLLFKVK
+239 GSSKLQLLFKIK

-310 MAIMFDRFSIAFS
+310 MAIMFDRFSMS
-323 KDPETLP
+323 LTKQKDILP
-330 QNVQKFHLLPQ
+330 SDVQPFYLLPQ
-341 GWERYQIARVVE
+341 SWEKFQVARLIE
-353 KPLSILSYILNLICT
+353 KPILYLHFAINLIC
-368 KVTNSIAY
+368 KSVTNLIATFVKYIFSIFNKENAEDLREFLSRRYY
-376 VSIIIV
+376 VIPSFIVFIII
-382 SLFNKTSARDI
+382 SLVDS
-393 GEFITKKYYLI
+393 YLI
-404 PSLILLFL
+404 SIG
-412 ISLIDSTFYEFG
+412 TFPE
-424 SFPKEWKLSLRQPI
+424 EWKLSIRQPI
-438 ANTVDSLTVNPGFI
+438 ADGVKSLTINPGFI

-470 DIFLTHIPWWYTMGI
+470 DTFLTHIPWWYTMSV

-491 FTVGLRFAFIT
+491 FTVGLRFAIIT
-502 FLLLLFI
+502 ALLLLFI
-509 GACGIWSQSMIT
+509 GACGIWPQSMIT
-521 LSSVLVSVA
+521 LSSVLVSVV

-539 GIIASYNE
+539 GIIASYNQ
-547 RFRNVQNVVLDAM
+547 RFKEVLNVVLDAM

-599 SLGLTQVS
+599 ALGLTQVS
-607 GSFSEV
+607 GTYSEV

-618 GTLIQT
+618 GTLLQT
-624 LRKIKFPLAVPSLV
+624 LQKIKFPLAVPSLV

-645 IMAFAMQIV
+645 VMAFAMQIV

-688 LAIIIDRISLA
+688 LAIIIDRITLA
-699 WTRKQRIA
+699 WTKKQRQA
-707 LGLDKN
+707 LGLEAN

>member
-1 MFKNNMS
+1 MS
-8 STSEIV
+8 SSTELLA
-14 GKSNHTKKYISYILV
+14 KPNHSKKVISYVLIL
-29 LFTFVIALWLSSQNE
+29 LTFLVALWLSTQSE
-44 GPSKFPKEVT
+44 GPSKFPKVVT
-54 DQFTFTAWVND
+54 DEFKFTAWVND
-65 GEDYLK
+65 GESYLK

-86 EGYYILEDFLLDS
+86 EGYYFLEDFFLDS
-99 PWLLV
+99 PWILI
-104 AALLVL
+104 AAIMVL
-110 PCLTAGGLR
+110 PCLIAGGLR
-119 LGLYSMFVVYFWGA
+119 LGLYSCFVIYFWGA

-140 LQTLALMGLSV
+140 LQTVALMGLSV
-151 SLCVFFGVIIGVF
+151 LLCVFFGVTLGVL
-164 CSQSDRFQNFMK
+164 CSQSDRFENFMK

-188 VYLFPAVFFFGI
+188 VYLFPALFFFGI

-213 MPPIIRLTNT
+213 MPPIIRLTNS
-223 GIRQVPAETIE
+223 GIRQVSKESIE

-239 GSSKLQLLFKVK
+239 GSSNLQLLFKIK

-259 MMGINQVI
+259 MMGVNQVI

-310 MAIMFDRFSIAFS
+310 MAIMLDRFSLAFS
-323 KDPETLP
+323 KEPETLP
-330 QNVQKFHLLPQ
+330 LDVQKFYLLPQ
-341 GWERYQIARVVE
+341 SWEKYQIARVIE
-353 KPLSILSYILNLICT
+353 KPLSLLSYITDVICT
-368 KVTNSIAY
+368 KITNLIAY
-376 VSIIIV
+376 IFTLIV
-382 SLFNKTSARDI
+382 SLINKSSALDV
-393 GEFITKKYYLI
+393 GDFISRKYYLI
-404 PSLILLFL
+404 PSLMILFL
-412 ISLIDSTFYEFG
+412 ISFIDSTFFEFG
-424 SFPKEWKLSLRQPI
+424 TFPKEWKLSLRQPI
-438 ANTVDSLTVNPGFI
+438 ANGVESLTVNESFI
-452 AFTKGLRA
+452 AFTKGLRG
-460 FVYLNLLRPL
+460 FVYLKLLKPL
-470 DIFLTHIPWWYTMGI
+470 DTFLTHIPWWYTMGI

-502 FLLLLFI
+502 LLLLLFI
-509 GACGIWSQSMIT
+509 AACGIWTQSMVT

-530 LCFAIGVPL
+530 LCFALGVPL
-539 GIIASYNE
+539 GVIASYNE
-547 RFRNVQNVVLDAM
+547 RFRNIQNVVLDAM

-607 GSFSEV
+607 GSYSEV

-618 GTLIQT
+618 GTLMQT
-624 LRKIKFPLAVPSLV
+624 LKKVKFPLAVPSLV

-699 WTRKQRIA
+699 WTRKQRLA
-707 LGLDKN
+707 LGLSKN

>member
-1 MFKNNMS
+1 
-8 STSEIV
+8 
-14 GKSNHTKKYISYILV
+14 
-29 LFTFVIALWLSSQNE
+29 
-44 GPSKFPKEVT
+44 
-54 DQFTFTAWVND
+54 
-65 GEDYLK
+65 
-71 KNYRW
+71 
-76 ITKIIANYIK
+76 
-86 EGYYILEDFLLDS
+86 
-99 PWLLV
+99 
-104 AALLVL
+104 
-110 PCLTAGGLR
+110 
-119 LGLYSMFVVYFWGA
+119 
-133 VGMWDES
+133 MWDES
-140 LQTLALMGLSV
+140 MQTLALMGLSV
-151 SLCVFFGVIIGVF
+151 LLCVVVGVTLGVM
-164 CSQSDRFQNFMK
+164 CSQSDRFDNFMK

-188 VYLFPAVFFFGI
+188 VYLFPALFFFGI

-223 GIRQVPAETIE
+223 GIRQVPEQTIE

-239 GSSKLQLLFKVK
+239 GSSKLQLLFKIK

-310 MAIMFDRFSIAFS
+310 MAIMFDRFGLALS
-323 KDPETLP
+323 KTKETLP
-330 QNVQKFHLLPQ
+330 SDVQKFYLLPQ
-341 GWERYQIARVVE
+341 SWEKYTIAKIIE
-353 KPLSILSYILNLICT
+353 KPLEFLSGLVNFVCINIT
-368 KVTNSIAY
+368 KYIAY
-376 VSIIIV
+376 FFEFLI
-382 SLFNKTSARDI
+382 SLFNKDTAKDI
-393 GEFITKKYYLI
+393 GELLSKRYYVI
-404 PSLILLFL
+404 PSFIIFFL
-412 ISLIDSTFYEFG
+412 ISFIDSSLFKIGTFPED
-424 SFPKEWKLSLRQPI
+424 WKLSIRQPI
-438 ANTVDSLTVNPGFI
+438 ADGVKSLTVNPGFI

-460 FVYLNLLRPL
+460 FIYLNLLRPL
-470 DIFLTHIPWWYTMGI
+470 DTFLTHIPWWYTTGI

-502 FLLLLFI
+502 LLLLLFI
-509 GACGIWSQSMIT
+509 GANGIWPQAMIT
-521 LSSVLVSVA
+521 LSSVLVSVI

-572 LMFFGGGIVSAVLAT
+572 LMFFGGGTVSAVLAT

-607 GSFSEV
+607 GTYSEV

-618 GTLIQT
+618 GTLLQT
-624 LRKIKFPLAVPSLV
+624 LNKVKFPLAVPSLV
-638 IGFNQTV
+638 VGFNQTV

-699 WTRKQRIA
+699 WTKKQRIA
-707 LGLDKN
+707 LGLIKN

>member
-1 MFKNNMS
+1 MS
-8 STSEIV
+8 SEQTVIV
-14 GKSNHTKKYISYILV
+14 DKSGSSKSVLTYVAILLV
-29 LFTFVIALWLSSQNE
+29 FLVALFLSSQSE
-44 GPSKFPKEVT
+44 GPSKLPKVVT
-54 DQFTFTAWVND
+54 DEFTFTAWVND

-76 ITKIIANYIK
+76 MTKIIAGYIK
-86 EGYYILEDFLLDS
+86 SGYYFLEDFLIDS

-104 AALLVL
+104 ASIIFL
-110 PCLTAGGLR
+110 PCLIAGGLR
-119 LGLYSMFVVYFWGA
+119 LGLYSLFVIYFWGA

-140 LQTLALMGLSV
+140 LQTVALMGLSV
-151 SLCVFFGVIIGVF
+151 LLCVFFGVILGVL
-164 CSQSDRFQNFMK
+164 CSQSDRFDGFMK

-188 VYLFPAVFFFGI
+188 VYLFPALFFFGI

-213 MPPIIRLTNT
+213 MPPVIRLTNS
-223 GIRQVPAETIE
+223 GIRQVSKDTIE

-239 GSSKLQLLFKVK
+239 GSSKLQLLFKIK

-310 MAIMFDRFSIAFS
+310 MAIMFDRFSMS
-323 KDPETLP
+323 LTKQKDILP
-330 QNVQKFHLLPQ
+330 SDVQPFYLLPQ
-341 GWERYQIARVVE
+341 SWEKFQVARLIE
-353 KPLSILSYILNLICT
+353 KPILYLHFAINLIC
-368 KVTNSIAY
+368 KSVTNLIATFVKYIFSIFNKENAEDLREFLSRRYY
-376 VSIIIV
+376 VIPSFIVFIII
-382 SLFNKTSARDI
+382 SLVDS
-393 GEFITKKYYLI
+393 YLI
-404 PSLILLFL
+404 SIG
-412 ISLIDSTFYEFG
+412 TFPE
-424 SFPKEWKLSLRQPI
+424 EWKLSIRQPI
-438 ANTVDSLTVNPGFI
+438 ADGVKSLTINPGFI

-470 DIFLTHIPWWYTMGI
+470 DTFLTHIPWWYTMSV

-491 FTVGLRFAFIT
+491 FTVGLRFAIIT
-502 FLLLLFI
+502 ALLLLFI
-509 GACGIWSQSMIT
+509 GACGIWPQSMIT
-521 LSSVLVSVA
+521 LSSVLVSVV

-539 GIIASYNE
+539 GIIASYNQ
-547 RFRNVQNVVLDAM
+547 RFKEVLNVVLDAM

-599 SLGLTQVS
+599 ALGLTQVS
-607 GSFSEV
+607 GTYSEV

-618 GTLIQT
+618 GTLLQT
-624 LRKIKFPLAVPSLV
+624 LQKIKFPLAVPSLV

-645 IMAFAMQIV
+645 VMAFAMQIV

-688 LAIIIDRISLA
+688 LAIIIDRITLA
-699 WTRKQRIA
+699 WTKKQRQA
-707 LGLDKN
+707 LGLEAN

>member
-1 MFKNNMS
+1 MA
-8 STSEIV
+8 TRTDLID
-14 GKSNHTKKYISYILV
+14 KSNQSKNIITYVIIGVVFLV
-29 LFTFVIALWLSSQNE
+29 ALWLSTQSE

-54 DQFTFTAWVND
+54 DKFTFTAWVND

-76 ITKIIANYIK
+76 VTKIIASYIK
-86 EGYYILEDFLLDS
+86 ETYYFLEDFLLES
-99 PWLLV
+99 PWILI
-104 AALLVL
+104 AAIIVI
-110 PCLTAGGLR
+110 PCIIAGGLR
-119 LGLYSMFVVYFWGA
+119 LGIYSSFVVYFWGA
-133 VGMWDES
+133 TGMWEPS
-140 LQTLALMGLSV
+140 LQTVALMGLSV
-151 SLCVFFGVIIGVF
+151 LLCVFFGFILGVL
-164 CSQSDRFQNFMK
+164 CSQSNRFENFMK
-176 PILDTMQVMPAF
+176 PVLDTMQVMPAF
-188 VYLFPAVFFFGI
+188 VYLFPALFFFGI

-223 GIRQVPAETIE
+223 GIRQVPAQTIE

-239 GSSKLQLLFKVK
+239 GSSKLQLLFKIK

-287 QVWLAIRNLDV
+287 QVWQAIRRLDV

-310 MAIMFDRFSIAFS
+310 MAIMFDRFSLAFS
-323 KDPETLP
+323 KDVERLP
-330 QNVQKFHLLPQ
+330 SDVQRFYLLPQ
-341 GWERYQIARVVE
+341 SWEKYQIAKILE
-353 KPLSILSYILNLICT
+353 MPLSFGNKILKIICQI
-368 KVTNSIAY
+368 VTSAIATVFRVL
-376 VSIIIV
+376 VSI
-382 SLFNKTSARDI
+382 FNKSTAENI
-393 GEFITKKYYLI
+393 GEFISKRYYVI
-404 PSLILLFL
+404 PYFLVLFL
-412 ISLIDSTFYEFG
+412 IAFIDHYFLEIGT
-424 SFPKEWKLSLRQPI
+424 FPKEWKLSIRQPI
-438 ANTVDSLTVNPGFI
+438 SNAVESLTVNPGFI
-452 AFTKGLRA
+452 SFAKGLRA

-470 DIFLTHIPWWYTMGI
+470 DVFLTQIPWWYTLAV
-485 FVAIGY
+485 FSALGY
-491 FTVGLRFAFIT
+491 VTVGIRFAIIT
-502 FLLLLFI
+502 AVLLLFI
-509 GACGIWSQSMIT
+509 GACGIWTQSMIT
-521 LSSVLVSVA
+521 LSSVLVSVV
-530 LCFAIGVPL
+530 LCFVIGVPL

-547 RFRNVQNVVLDAM
+547 RFRNIQNVVLDAM

-572 LMFFGGGIVSAVLAT
+572 LMFFGGGTVSAVLAT

-607 GSFSEV
+607 GTYSEV

-624 LRKIKFPLAVPSLV
+624 LNKVKFPLAIPSLV

-688 LAIIIDRISLA
+688 LAIIIDRITLA
-699 WTRKQRIA
+699 WTKKQREA
-707 LGLDKN
+707 LGLIS

>member
-1 MFKNNMS
+1 MS
-8 STSEIV
+8 SEQTVIV
-14 GKSNHTKKYISYILV
+14 DKSGSSKSVITYVAIILV
-29 LFTFVIALWLSSQNE
+29 FLVALFLSSQSE
-44 GPSKFPKEVT
+44 GPSKLPKVVT
-54 DQFTFTAWVND
+54 DEFTFTAWVND

-76 ITKIIANYIK
+76 MTKIIAGYIK
-86 EGYYILEDFLLDS
+86 SGYYFLEDFLIDS

-104 AALLVL
+104 ASIIFL
-110 PCLTAGGLR
+110 PCLIAGGLR
-119 LGLYSMFVVYFWGA
+119 LGLYSLFVIYFWGA

-140 LQTLALMGLSV
+140 LQTVALMGLSV
-151 SLCVFFGVIIGVF
+151 LLCVFFGVILGVL
-164 CSQSDRFQNFMK
+164 CSQSDRFDGFMK

-188 VYLFPAVFFFGI
+188 VYLFPALFFFGI

-213 MPPIIRLTNT
+213 MPPVIRLTNS
-223 GIRQVPAETIE
+223 GIRQVSKDTIE

-239 GSSKLQLLFKVK
+239 GSSKLQLLFKIK

-310 MAIMFDRFSIAFS
+310 MAIMFDRFSMS
-323 KDPETLP
+323 LTKQKDILP
-330 QNVQKFHLLPQ
+330 SDVQPFYLLPQ
-341 GWERYQIARVVE
+341 SWEKFQVARLIE
-353 KPLSILSYILNLICT
+353 KPILYLHFAINLIC
-368 KVTNSIAY
+368 KSVTNLIATFVKYIFSIFNKENAEDLREFLSRRYY
-376 VSIIIV
+376 VIPSFIVFIII
-382 SLFNKTSARDI
+382 SLVDS
-393 GEFITKKYYLI
+393 YLI
-404 PSLILLFL
+404 SIG
-412 ISLIDSTFYEFG
+412 TFPE
-424 SFPKEWKLSLRQPI
+424 EWKLSIRQPI
-438 ANTVDSLTVNPGFI
+438 ADGVKSLTINPGFI

-470 DIFLTHIPWWYTMGI
+470 DTFLTHIPWWYTMSV

-491 FTVGLRFAFIT
+491 FTVGLRFAIIT
-502 FLLLLFI
+502 ALLLLFI
-509 GACGIWSQSMIT
+509 GACGIWPQSMIT
-521 LSSVLVSVA
+521 LSSVLVSVV

-539 GIIASYNE
+539 GIIASYNQ
-547 RFRNVQNVVLDAM
+547 RFKEVLNVVLDAM

-599 SLGLTQVS
+599 ALGLTQVS
-607 GSFSEV
+607 GTYSEV

-618 GTLIQT
+618 GTLLQT
-624 LRKIKFPLAVPSLV
+624 LQKIKFPLAVPSLV

-645 IMAFAMQIV
+645 VMAFAMQIV

-688 LAIIIDRISLA
+688 LAIIIDRITLA
-699 WTRKQRIA
+699 WTKKQRQA
-707 LGLDKN
+707 LGLEAN

>member
-1 MFKNNMS
+1 MS
-8 STSEIV
+8 SEQTVIV
-14 GKSNHTKKYISYILV
+14 DKSGSSKSVITYVAILLV
-29 LFTFVIALWLSSQNE
+29 FLVALFLSSQSE
-44 GPSKFPKEVT
+44 GPSKLPKVVT
-54 DQFTFTAWVND
+54 DEFTFTAWVND

-76 ITKIIANYIK
+76 MTKIIAGYIK
-86 EGYYILEDFLLDS
+86 SGYYFLEDFLIDS

-104 AALLVL
+104 ASIIFL
-110 PCLTAGGLR
+110 PCLIAGGLR
-119 LGLYSMFVVYFWGA
+119 LGLYSLFVIYFWGA

-140 LQTLALMGLSV
+140 LQTVALMGLSV
-151 SLCVFFGVIIGVF
+151 LLCVFFGVILGVL
-164 CSQSDRFQNFMK
+164 CSQSDRFDGFMK

-188 VYLFPAVFFFGI
+188 VYLFPALFFFGI

-213 MPPIIRLTNT
+213 MPPVIRLTNS
-223 GIRQVPAETIE
+223 GIRQVSKDTIE

-239 GSSKLQLLFKVK
+239 GSSKLQLLFKIK

-310 MAIMFDRFSIAFS
+310 MAIMFDRFSMS
-323 KDPETLP
+323 LTKQKDILPSDVQPFYLLP
-330 QNVQKFHLLPQ
+330 QNWEKFQ
-341 GWERYQIARVVE
+341 VARLIE
-353 KPLSILSYILNLICT
+353 KPILYLHFAINLIC
-368 KVTNSIAY
+368 KSVTNFIATFVKYIFSIFNKENAEDLREFLSRRYY
-376 VSIIIV
+376 VIPSFIVFIII
-382 SLFNKTSARDI
+382 SLVDS
-393 GEFITKKYYLI
+393 YLI
-404 PSLILLFL
+404 SIG
-412 ISLIDSTFYEFG
+412 TFPE
-424 SFPKEWKLSLRQPI
+424 EWKLSIRQPI
-438 ANTVDSLTVNPGFI
+438 ADGVKSLTINPGFI

-470 DIFLTHIPWWYTMGI
+470 DTFLTHIPWWYTMSV

-491 FTVGLRFAFIT
+491 FTVGLRFAIIT
-502 FLLLLFI
+502 ALLLLFI
-509 GACGIWSQSMIT
+509 GACGIWPQSMIT
-521 LSSVLVSVA
+521 LSSVLVSVV

-539 GIIASYNE
+539 GIIASYNQ
-547 RFRNVQNVVLDAM
+547 RFKEVLNVVLDAM

-599 SLGLTQVS
+599 ALGLTQVS
-607 GSFSEV
+607 GTYSEV

-618 GTLIQT
+618 GTLLQT
-624 LRKIKFPLAVPSLV
+624 LQKIKFPLAVPSLV

-645 IMAFAMQIV
+645 VMAFAMQIV

-688 LAIIIDRISLA
+688 LAIIIDRITLA
-699 WTRKQRIA
+699 WTKKQRQA
-707 LGLDKN
+707 LGLEAN

>member
-1 MFKNNMS
+1 MS
-8 STSEIV
+8 SEVTIIEE
-14 GKSNHTKKYISYILV
+14 KSSNSKNIITYSAILI
-29 LFTFVIALWLSSQNE
+29 TFLIALWLSFQSE
-44 GPSKFPKEVT
+44 GPSKMPKVVT
-54 DQFTFTAWVND
+54 DEFTFTAWVND

-76 ITKIIANYIK
+76 FTKIIAGYIK
-86 EGYYILEDFLLDS
+86 NGYYFLEDFLIDS

-104 AALLVL
+104 AAIIFL
-110 PCLTAGGLR
+110 PCLIAGGLR
-119 LGLYSMFVVYFWGA
+119 LGLYSLFVIYFWGGT
-133 VGMWDES
+133 GMWDES
-140 LQTLALMGLSV
+140 MQTLALMGLSV
-151 SLCVFFGVIIGVF
+151 LLCVVVGVTLGVM
-164 CSQSDRFQNFMK
+164 CSQSDRFDNFMK

-188 VYLFPAVFFFGI
+188 VYLFPALFFFGI

-223 GIRQVPAETIE
+223 GIRQVPEQTVE

-239 GSSKLQLLFKVK
+239 GSSKLQLLFKIK

-310 MAIMFDRFSIAFS
+310 MAIMFDRFGLALS
-323 KDPETLP
+323 KTKETLP
-330 QNVQKFHLLPQ
+330 SDVQKFYLLPQ
-341 GWERYQIARVVE
+341 SWEKYTIAKIIE
-353 KPLSILSYILNLICT
+353 KPLEFLSGLVNFVCINIT
-368 KVTNSIAY
+368 KYIAY
-376 VSIIIV
+376 IFEFLI
-382 SLFNKTSARDI
+382 SLFNKDTAKDI
-393 GEFITKKYYLI
+393 GELLSKRYYVI
-404 PSLILLFL
+404 PSFIIFFL
-412 ISLIDSTFYEFG
+412 ISFIDSSLFKIGTFPED
-424 SFPKEWKLSLRQPI
+424 WKLSIRQPI
-438 ANTVDSLTVNPGFI
+438 ADGVKSLTVNPGFI

-460 FVYLNLLRPL
+460 FIYLNLLRPL
-470 DIFLTHIPWWYTMGI
+470 DTFLTHIPWWYTTGI

-502 FLLLLFI
+502 LLLLLFI
-509 GACGIWSQSMIT
+509 GANGIWPQAMIT
-521 LSSVLVSVA
+521 LSSVLVSVI

-547 RFRNVQNVVLDAM
+547 RFRNIQNVVLDAM

-572 LMFFGGGIVSAVLAT
+572 LMFFGGGTVSAVLAT

-607 GSFSEV
+607 GTYSEV

-618 GTLIQT
+618 GTLLQT
-624 LRKIKFPLAVPSLV
+624 LNKIKFPLAVPSLV
-638 IGFNQTV
+638 VGFNQTV

-699 WTRKQRIA
+699 WTKKQRIA
-707 LGLDKN
+707 LGLIKN